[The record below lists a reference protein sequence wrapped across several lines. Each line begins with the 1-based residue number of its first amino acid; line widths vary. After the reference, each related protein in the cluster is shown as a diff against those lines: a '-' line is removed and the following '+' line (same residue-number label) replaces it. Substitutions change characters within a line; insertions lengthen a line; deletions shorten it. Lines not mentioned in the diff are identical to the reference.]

1 MSFGGRNDFSDPDT
15 KGVSHYRHVKSPAR
29 LRREALKKKA
39 NLAVVRSAQSAR
51 SSHLGVVPDG
61 FKIANV
67 FLKRMEHENPPS
79 VQVLIPDIVNI
90 NKWVADAFKNGVSG
104 WDVNGRFQYFIPRE
118 EISEIRA

>member
-1 MSFGGRNDFSDPDT
+1 MLDYQTGPYADLVSRCFGQR
-15 KGVSHYRHVKSPAR
+15 RVKDAIR
-29 LRREALKKKA
+29 
-39 NLAVVRSAQSAR
+39 AQPPR